1 MFAQIELSAP
11 DIIAA
16 ACYAAAGPTRGVAR
30 PTAVA
35 VCEMLRQTPL
45 IAITAYVSALA
56 TVVHELYNTATR
68 SHPTIHAGMAV
79 GWSAF
84 KGSERARQLLTD
96 LKATMPGDS
105 KKRQGQTA
113 SVLRTAV
120 YSTYSAA
127 MLVVYERT
135 LAAQA
140 PTPIAECSLGAGSAA
155 GMSYFLGATANAQFR
170 KYGGP
175 KHRPV
180 RSQSKRPEHPARI
193 VLLDHLVRSS
203 TESIAA
209 SPRAGSDALTD
220 ALRVSSQAIPTTA
233 RFPGRFF

>member
-1 MFAQIELSAP
+1 M
-11 DIIAA
+11 
-16 ACYAAAGPTRGVAR
+16 AR

-56 TVVHELYNTATR
+56 AVVHELYNTATR

-135 LAAQA
+135 LVVYDRRVQPRRWQCRRHELLPGGPGRRRMRNSASTVGRSIAQG
-140 PTPIAECSLGAGSAA
+140 IAEASGL
-155 GMSYFLGATANAQFR
+155 
-170 KYGGP
+170 
-175 KHRPV
+175 
-180 RSQSKRPEHPARI
+180 
-193 VLLDHLVRSS
+193 
-203 TESIAA
+203 SI
-209 SPRAGSDALTD
+209 
-220 ALRVSSQAIPTTA
+220 LR
-233 RFPGRFF
+233 